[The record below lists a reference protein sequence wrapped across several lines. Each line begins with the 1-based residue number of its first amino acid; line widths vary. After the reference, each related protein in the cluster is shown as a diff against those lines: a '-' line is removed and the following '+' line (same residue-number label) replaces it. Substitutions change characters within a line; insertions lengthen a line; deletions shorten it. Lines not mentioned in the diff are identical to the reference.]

1 MQTDTKTVQ
10 TKITYATMTADR
22 MEDLHR
28 ELDTAIERVKS
39 TFGRSCPLMIG
50 GREVRASSEF
60 DDRSPIDTRILLG
73 RFQSAGREQVR
84 DAIAAAKAAFP
95 AWSARPWR
103 DRVALL
109 KKVADT
115 IRDHRFELSALMG
128 YEAGKNRLECVGDVE
143 ESADLIEYYCNEGE
157 KHDGFTTKLGTLGPG
172 EENYSVLR
180 PYGVWAVIS
189 PFNFP
194 LALAAGPSGGALVAG
209 NTVVFK
215 PASVTPLLGYKLYE
229 MMMEAGVPAG
239 VFNFVTGGGSTAGQE
254 LIDNPDVDGI
264 VFTGSKD
271 VGMHLI
277 RDNASRAVPRPLII
291 EMGGKNPA
299 LVMASA
305 DLDKASNGVMR
316 SAFGAQGQKCSACSR
331 VYVARSVRDEF
342 VRLLV
347 EKTKKIK
354 IGNPLDRDVYL
365 GPVINEDAVKT
376 YERAVAQAKA
386 DGGKILTGGRRITDG
401 ELAHGYFVEPTI
413 IDGLP
418 TSHPLFS
425 EELFV
430 PIMVVGDVM
439 TLDEA
444 IELANRTE
452 YGLTAGIFSEDDR
465 EIQQFFDRIQ
475 AGVTYANR
483 RAGATTGAWP
493 GINSFGGW
501 KASGSTGRGAGVPW
515 HELLAPLPADAVP
528 RRQPVAAP
536 EVLAR
541 PEAAAIADW
550 QQLVV
555 ELSAG
560 SAGLRILLVVLDGS
574 GRPISASDAVLRTET
589 VSDMGNDAAGGG
601 WG

>member
-1 MQTDTKTVQ
+1 MQTDTRTVQ

-39 TFGRSCPLMIG
+39 TFGRSYPLMIG
-50 GREVRASSEF
+50 GREARASSEF

-73 RFQSAGREQVR
+73 KFQNAGREQVR

-103 DRVALL
+103 DRVSLL
-109 KKVADT
+109 KKVADA
-115 IRDHRFELSALMG
+115 IRGHRWELSALMG

-143 ESADLIEYYCNEGE
+143 ESADLIEYYCRQIEE
-157 KHDGFTTKLGTLGPG
+157 HDGFAMKLGTLGPG
-172 EENYSVLR
+172 EENASVLR

-229 MMMEAGVPAG
+229 VMIEAGVPAG
-239 VFNFVTGGGSTAGQE
+239 VFNFVTGPGGTAGQE
-254 LIDNPDVDGI
+254 LIDNKDVDGI

-271 VGMHLI
+271 VGMRLI
-277 RDNASRAVPRPLII
+277 RDNGSRAVPRPLII

-299 LVMASA
+299 LIMPSA
-305 DLDKASNGVMR
+305 DLDKATDGVMR

-331 VYVARSVRDEF
+331 VYVAKLVRDEF

-354 IGNPLDRDVYL
+354 IGNPLNRDVYL

-376 YERAVAQAKA
+376 YERAVAQARA
-386 DGGKILTGGRRITDG
+386 DGGKILTGGRRITEG
-401 ELAHGYFVEPTI
+401 ELAHGFFVEPTV

-430 PIMVVGDVM
+430 PITVLGEVM

-444 IELANRTE
+444 IDLANSTE

-501 KASGSTGRGAGVPW
+501 KASGSTGRGTGGPYYV
-515 HELLAPLPADAVP
+515 
-528 RRQPVAAP
+528 
-536 EVLAR
+536 
-541 PEAAAIADW
+541 
-550 QQLVV
+550 QQFMREQSRV
-555 ELSAG
+555 
-560 SAGLRILLVVLDGS
+560 RI
-574 GRPISASDAVLRTET
+574 R
-589 VSDMGNDAAGGG
+589 
-601 WG
+601 

>member
-1 MQTDTKTVQ
+1 MATDAKSPQ
-10 TKITYATMTADR
+10 GKITYATMSGDQ

-28 ELDTAIERVKS
+28 ELDLAIEQVRS
-39 TFGRSCPLMIG
+39 TFGKRYPLMIG
-50 GREVRASSEF
+50 GREVTASSEF

-73 RFQSAGREQVR
+73 RFQQGGREHVR
-84 DAIAAAKAAFP
+84 DAIAAAKAAYP
-95 AWSARPWR
+95 VWSARPWQE
-103 DRVALL
+103 RVALL
-109 KKVADT
+109 EKVADG
-115 IRDHRFELSALMG
+115 IRARRWELSALMG

-143 ESADLIEYYCNEGE
+143 ESADLIEYYCNQMQE
-157 KHDGFTTKLGTLGPG
+157 HHGFATKLGSLGPD
-172 EENYSVLR
+172 EENSSVLR

-194 LALAAGPSGGALVAG
+194 LALAAGPAGGALVAG

-229 MMMEAGVPAG
+229 VMAAAGIPPG

-254 LIDNPDVDGI
+254 LIDNSDIDGI
-264 VFTGSKD
+264 VFTGSKE

-277 RDNASRAVPRPLII
+277 RDNATRALPRPLII

-299 LVMASA
+299 LIMESA
-305 DLDKASNGVMR
+305 DLDKASDGVMR

-331 VYVARSVRDEF
+331 VYVSGRIRDEF
-342 VRLLV
+342 VRRLV

-354 IGNPLDRDVYL
+354 IGNPLNREVYL
-365 GPVINEDAVKT
+365 GPVINEEAVGT
-376 YERAVAQAKA
+376 YEHAVDQAKT
-386 DGGKILTGGRRITDG
+386 DGGRILTGGRRLTEG
-401 ELAHGYFVEPTI
+401 ELAYGYFVEPTV

-418 TSHPLFS
+418 ATHPLFF

-430 PIMVVGDVM
+430 PITVVAEVM

-444 IELANRTE
+444 IELANGTD

-465 EIQQFFDRIQ
+465 EIEQFFNAVQ

-501 KASGSTGRGAGVPW
+501 KASGSTGRGTGGPYYV
-515 HELLAPLPADAVP
+515 
-528 RRQPVAAP
+528 
-536 EVLAR
+536 
-541 PEAAAIADW
+541 
-550 QQLVV
+550 QQFMREQSRV
-555 ELSAG
+555 
-560 SAGLRILLVVLDGS
+560 RI
-574 GRPISASDAVLRTET
+574 R
-589 VSDMGNDAAGGG
+589 
-601 WG
+601 